1 MANSYLTFIYPQLNG
16 KDENAKHVKL
26 WTGTCPH
33 KWQSLTT
40 ISECHKTYFGGKL
53 ENLDFHLNW
62 NNNWMG
68 NFTFRNHENG
78 NKTFLSSNDVIVKF
92 LPSVSKLELALRL
105 RRHDFGWRSTARIP
119 FAEESFPEL
128 KQNITNLVENLLKA
142 LWLLVKPSWR

>member
-1 MANSYLTFIYPQLNG
+1 
-16 KDENAKHVKL
+16 
-26 WTGTCPH
+26 
-33 KWQSLTT
+33 
-40 ISECHKTYFGGKL
+40 
-53 ENLDFHLNW
+53 
-62 NNNWMG
+62 MG

-92 LPSVSKLELALRL
+92 SPSVSKLEFALRL

-142 LWLLVKPSWR
+142 L